1 MAKQKTIMDGYV
13 NMENN
18 ILGFMARD
26 DWRRHDWEG
35 FNQPK
40 QKEMTVKVKE
50 HTAEL
55 NQQKKHNKPFKI
67 IAVQLKQV

>member
-1 MAKQKTIMDGYV
+1 
-13 NMENN
+13 MENN

-40 QKEMTVKVKE
+40 
-50 HTAEL
+50 
-55 NQQKKHNKPFKI
+55 
-67 IAVQLKQV
+67 

>member
-1 MAKQKTIMDGYV
+1 MDGYV

-40 QKEMTVKVKE
+40 
-50 HTAEL
+50 
-55 NQQKKHNKPFKI
+55 
-67 IAVQLKQV
+67 